1 VAVAVACGV
10 LVGVDI
16 GSGEFSDHPARAPP
30 SSRACPRYVP
40 RPAVSRKRLLGHQHA
55 GARAFRSSRLRPLDP
70 SFSHETNNPFGGG
83 VEPVPMADDDATDD
97 AEDVQESTDDGAD
110 ADGSSEGEE
119 KSFRERVEEIRER
132 REQEREEGERP
143 GPEEMMGGEGGPGG
157 MGGGNPFAQMM
168 SGMMG
173 GGGPGGPGGMGGGP
187 PGMGGRER
195 GGEES
200 VGSEELVREVRQLR
214 DEVRDI
220 TRQLQRIGDALE
232 DD

>member
-1 VAVAVACGV
+1 
-10 LVGVDI
+10 
-16 GSGEFSDHPARAPP
+16 
-30 SSRACPRYVP
+30 
-40 RPAVSRKRLLGHQHA
+40 
-55 GARAFRSSRLRPLDP
+55 
-70 SFSHETNNPFGGG
+70 
-83 VEPVPMADDDATDD
+83 MADDATDD
-97 AEDVQESTDDGAD
+97 AEDVQESTDPDAGGESDAGSDGD
-110 ADGSSEGEE
+110 GEE

-132 REQEREEGERP
+132 REKERESGERP
-143 GPEEMMGGEGGPGG
+143 GPEEMMGGEGGPGAPGG

-187 PGMGGRER
+187 PGMGGPER
-195 GGEES
+195 GREES
-200 VGSEELVREVRQLR
+200 AGNEELVREVRQLR